1 MAAPFSTPFQILFF
15 FSLCAQPFIQF
26 SHHLTIRL
34 FAICTLWPQGHL
46 PLASSFSFLEG
57 PSFSLAIWTLV
68 SPSDQVENF
77 KERGKKKQ
85 LPPYIFNH
93 LLTFPLF
100 SQYVFPKLLIKMAST
115 WPTPLYFL
123 SIQRVVKKTWA
134 IRQKETSPYFIL
146 ADLCRGFKN
155 IKKTPLICVENAELR
170 GKSQN

>member
-15 FSLCAQPFIQF
+15 FPPLCTTLHPILSSPDHSFVC
-26 SHHLTIRL
+26 HL
-34 FAICTLWPQGHL
+34 H
-46 PLASSFSFLEG
+46 PLAPRPSSPRIFFLFFRG
-57 PSFSLAIWTLV
+57 ALILPSYLDIGQPLR
-68 SPSDQVENF
+68 PGGKF
-77 KERGKKKQ
+77 KEREKKQ

>member
-15 FSLCAQPFIQF
+15 FPLCAQPFIQF

-123 SIQRVVKKTWA
+123 SIQRVVKKDVGYPTKGDQSLFYSG
-134 IRQKETSPYFIL
+134 RLVSGL
-146 ADLCRGFKN
+146 
-155 IKKTPLICVENAELR
+155 
-170 GKSQN
+170 